1 MIVASRPY
9 RKRWTLELFGLAVVL
24 LMVTIGL
31 LVRASRHARESLQ
44 QALEEAQFQKAAA
57 ELALSAVTTQRDQLH
72 QRLRPVLEIEAE
84 RLRLAAALA
93 EDHSQLNLE
102 LQWGRAAADVQ
113 RRTLESEI
121 AAARAAAA
129 EEIAKAEEE
138 SRRGVG
144 VVRIQVEAELAA
156 LCAQRDQTR
165 QEIQGL
171 EGRVSA
177 LRSAI
182 LSLEETANI
191 VYMQGFEAGTRHA
204 MAIRQSALAE
214 ASSEPNEHQL
224 QPMTHER
231 DQQESP

>member
-1 MIVASRPY
+1 
-9 RKRWTLELFGLAVVL
+9 LELFGLLFGLAVVL

-31 LVRASRHARESLQ
+31 LVAGCRHAQQRLQ
-44 QALEEAQFQKAAA
+44 RAMEDAQTQKAAA
-57 ELALSAVTTQRDQLH
+57 ESALSAVTTQRDQLH
-72 QRLRPVLEIEAE
+72 QRLKPVLEIEAE

-93 EDHSQLNLE
+93 EDRSQLELE
-102 LQWGRAAADVQ
+102 LRWGRAKADVY

-121 AAARAAAA
+121 AAGRAAAA

-138 SRRGVG
+138 SRRGIG

-214 ASSEPNEHQL
+214 TSSEPNEHQL
-224 QPMTHER
+224 QRMTHER